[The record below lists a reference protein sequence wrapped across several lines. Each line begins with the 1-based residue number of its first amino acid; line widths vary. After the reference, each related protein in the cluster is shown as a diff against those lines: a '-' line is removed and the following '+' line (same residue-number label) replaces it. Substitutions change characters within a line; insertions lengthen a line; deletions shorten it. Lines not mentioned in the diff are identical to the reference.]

1 MSTHS
6 QPLPSPPAQ
15 EREGLLVDHGFQ
27 VRALLPLI
35 IFAGLY
41 ALLLLGALFIRVHPL
56 YVGLY
61 PHAEAEPDPGI
72 RAILLAQLWN
82 INIDVWVLLGVAG
95 LVAAYYGLHWSL
107 RAARPVYR
115 LHYALKEMTEG
126 EYKPIR
132 FRPGEEFRFFE
143 DDLAALSQKIKL
155 IGTRNRDILMA
166 VHSQVRKLADRLAAD
181 EIIARAD
188 LEEFTRA
195 VLAQLE
201 KAPEVGVTA
210 RR

>member
-1 MSTHS
+1 MSTHA
-6 QPLPSPPAQ
+6 QPMPGPPDQ
-15 EREGLLVDHGFQ
+15 PREGFFVDRGFQ

-41 ALLLLGALFIRVHPL
+41 AALLLGALFIW
-56 YVGLY
+56 LY
-61 PHAEAEPDPGI
+61 PAVTAEPDPGI
-72 RAILLAQLWN
+72 RAILRAQLFN
-82 INIDVWVLLGVAG
+82 IHIRLWPLLVVAG
-95 LVAAYYGLHWSL
+95 LIAAYYGLHWSL

-115 LHYALKEMTEG
+115 LHYALKEMAEG
-126 EYKPIR
+126 EYRPVR
-132 FRPGEEFRFFE
+132 FRPSEEFRFFE
-143 DDLAALSQKIKL
+143 DDLTQLNQKIKL
-155 IGTRNRDILMA
+155 LGARNRDILLG
-166 VHSQVRKLADRLAAD
+166 VHGQVRKLADRLAAD

-201 KAPEVGVTA
+201 KAPEIGMPT